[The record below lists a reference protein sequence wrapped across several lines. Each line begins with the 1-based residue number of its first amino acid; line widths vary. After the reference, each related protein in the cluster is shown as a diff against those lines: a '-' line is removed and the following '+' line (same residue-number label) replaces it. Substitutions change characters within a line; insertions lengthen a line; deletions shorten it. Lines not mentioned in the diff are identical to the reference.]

1 MGIVIG
7 LLSFVLILVCLLLGL
22 LVLIQLPKKEAGF
35 GMAFGAGA
43 VDTLLGAGGGNALTK
58 ITKWVAGIFLGLCIV
73 LSFLNNKAN
82 SSANATRGV
91 RDAASRAATVAPA
104 STAPTAAVATPIVA
118 DGTNAAAPLLKLS
131 TGAPS
136 NAPASK

>member
-7 LLSFVLILVCLLLGL
+7 LLSFVLIITCLLLAL

-58 ITKWVAGIFLGLCIV
+58 ITKWVGGIFLGLCIL
-73 LSFLNNKAN
+73 LSFLNSRAN
-82 SSANATRGV
+82 SAASGTKSV
-91 RDAASRAATVAPA
+91 RDAAAKAAAATPAAPVTLGAGASNTAAPA
-104 STAPTAAVATPIVA
+104 LTLPATPA
-118 DGTNAAAPLLKLS
+118 TNLPAAK
-131 TGAPS
+131 
-136 NAPASK
+136 

>member
-7 LLSFVLILVCLLLGL
+7 LLSFVLIITCLLLAL

-58 ITKWVAGIFLGLCIV
+58 ITKWVAGIFLGLCIL
-73 LSFLNNKAN
+73 LSFLNSRAN
-82 SSANATRGV
+82 SASAGTKSV
-91 RDAASRAATVAPA
+91 RDAAAKAAAAT
-104 STAPTAAVATPIVA
+104 S
-118 DGTNAAAPLLKLS
+118 AAPLAV
-131 TGAPS
+131 GAGAS
-136 NAPASK
+136 NAPAPSLTLPATPATNLPASK

>member
-7 LLSFVLILVCLLLGL
+7 LLSFVLIITCLLLAL

-58 ITKWVAGIFLGLCIV
+58 ITKWVGGIFLGLCIL
-73 LSFLNNKAN
+73 LSFLNSRAN
-82 SSANATRGV
+82 SAAAGTKSV
-91 RDAASRAATVAPA
+91 RDAAAKAA
-104 STAPTAAVATPIVA
+104 
-118 DGTNAAAPLLKLS
+118 AAAPAAPVTLGAGAS
-131 TGAPS
+131 NTPAPS
-136 NAPASK
+136 LTLPATPATNLPAAK